1 MPVYSYSDDSLTLI
15 LSPRLKKI
23 IKRYKEFNDGETL
36 DDLDDSDIEYLINAA
51 ARWNTFYKCISQD
64 KFDIDVEVYND
75 TVNLSELLGDL
86 VRETN
91 GLNAVDFENNFKVYK
106 YACDRVTIIGATGS
120 DVEEIVAEIPSAIR
134 HVTTIENDFKKRG
147 QDIKVIGYFKSVE
160 QEGLSLE
167 LTSDSI
173 ANDVIN
179 EYLAKKAELIESKK
193 ANLDKELALI
203 DSNKKN

>member
-1 MPVYSYSDDSLTLI
+1 MPIYSYSDDSLTLI

-51 ARWNTFYKCISQD
+51 ARWNTFRECISQD
-64 KFDIDVEVYND
+64 RFDIDVDVYTNTINLAEV
-75 TVNLSELLGDL
+75 LGDL

-91 GLNAVDFENNFKVYK
+91 GLNAVNFENDFTVYK
-106 YACDRVTIIGATGS
+106 YDCDRVTIIGASGS
-120 DVEEIVAEIPSAIR
+120 DVDEIVAEIPSAIR
-134 HVTTIENDFKKRG
+134 HVTTIEKDFKKRG
-147 QDIKVIGYFKSVE
+147 QDVKVIGYFKSVE

-173 ANDVIN
+173 ADDVIN

-193 ANLDKELALI
+193 AKLDKELALI
-203 DSNKKN
+203 NRNKKN